1 VYLRACRTAFHRA
14 AEDNF
19 YRMKEYSYA
28 KSPHHSGALAVG
40 FALISATALA
50 QNNIQG
56 PAAPNFG
63 VNSNSQTGGMLNTG
77 PNAASPQPHYNNAP
91 SNHGGQAQARS
102 RHARGSD
109 RR

>member
-1 VYLRACRTAFHRA
+1 MQKALIT
-14 AEDNF
+14 
-19 YRMKEYSYA
+19 
-28 KSPHHSGALAVG
+28 SGALAVG

-50 QNNIQG
+50 QNIQG

-77 PNAASPQPHYNNAP
+77 PNAATAQPHYINVP
-91 SNHGGQAQARS
+91 GNHGGQAQARS
-102 RHARGSD
+102 KHARGSD